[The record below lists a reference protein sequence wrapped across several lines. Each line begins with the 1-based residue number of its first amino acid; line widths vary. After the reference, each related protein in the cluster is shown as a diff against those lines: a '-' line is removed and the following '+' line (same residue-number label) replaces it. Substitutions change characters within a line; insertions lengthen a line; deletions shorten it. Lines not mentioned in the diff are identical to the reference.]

1 MAHRFYSKEWLD
13 EVLEKVNN
21 NKEYLEKTKKFNF
34 TALTIITDCPDGNDL
49 SVLMKY
55 DKGKV
60 VRFEYDAKPAPASF
74 RIENEPWDPKVSLV
88 KSQMSYDAQK
98 KLNLKE
104 LTLMDAMKDSLY
116 KTEGDFVKV
125 VALLPY
131 IDAYMQLQ
139 ESVECEF

>member
-1 MAHRFYSKEWLD
+1 MALKYYSKEWLD

-21 NKEYLEKTKKFNF
+21 DKEYLNKTKKFNATF
-34 TALTIITDCPDGNDL
+34 LTIITDCPDGNDL
-49 SVLMKY
+49 SILMKY

-60 VRFEYDAKPAPASF
+60 VRFEYEAKPAPASF
-74 RIENEPWDPKVSLV
+74 RIENEPWNPKVSLF
-88 KSQMSYDAQK
+88 KSQMTYDAQK
-98 KLNLKE
+98 KLSLKE
-104 LTLMDAMKDSLY
+104 ITLMDAMKDNLY